1 MDVNV
6 HPTKMEVRFGNQQ
19 EVYNF
24 LCEAIGRSLHHEEL
38 IPHVE
43 VPEPPQSAE
52 ISFSSTASK
61 EKNKKTEE
69 KQSALCKNT
78 GKTGKKD
85 LDYFM
90 KQMRE
95 RVMSRHQEEEAEKI
109 VPVHEITKSNV
120 IKEETVPYRSTPA
133 QDTVPE
139 KPKQLQTCLKRNF
152 WISNL

>member
-1 MDVNV
+1 MNV

-69 KQSALCKNT
+69 KQSPLCNIDNIKAKKQSTLQEKQSAVGIFENKNQVKQSTLCKST

-95 RVMSRHQEEEAEKI
+95 RVMSRHQEEEAKKKCSC
-109 VPVHEITKSNV
+109 T
-120 IKEETVPYRSTPA
+120 
-133 QDTVPE
+133 
-139 KPKQLQTCLKRNF
+139 
-152 WISNL
+152 

>member
-1 MDVNV
+1 
-6 HPTKMEVRFGNQQ
+6 MEVRFGNQQ

-61 EKNKKTEE
+61 EKNKKQKKNRVRSVKIQA
-69 KQSALCKNT
+69 KQVK
-78 GKTGKKD
+78 KT

-95 RVMSRHQEEEAEKI
+95 RVMSRHQEEEAEKNCSC
-109 VPVHEITKSNV
+109 T
-120 IKEETVPYRSTPA
+120 
-133 QDTVPE
+133 
-139 KPKQLQTCLKRNF
+139 
-152 WISNL
+152 